1 MMQKILITGGA
12 GYIGSHVAEI
22 LTKYKNKIFIVDNL
36 STGFKKLINK
46 KAKFYKVNILNT
58 KKIREIIINE
68 KINSVIHL
76 AASLNISMGE
86 KSPKIYYKNN
96 VTGTKSIITAC
107 KNTFV
112 KNFIFSSTAAVY
124 KDKIF
129 KVNENSPTKPKSIY
143 GKTKLKAENLIKK
156 NLKKSKI
163 NFAILRYFNIVGSS
177 NSKKIGQ
184 INKYNLL
191 FKNLA
196 AATIKKNSSINIYG
210 KDYNTKD
217 GTCIRDFIHVSD
229 ISDIHIKVLAKI
241 NKINK
246 SITLNCGYGIG
257 RTVLEVVKT
266 FIKISNKNLL
276 INYNPRRK
284 ADLEQIISNPNKLK
298 KFLRWKPKFNNLP
311 LMVKSCIQWEK
322 QIKNIHV
329 KN

>member
-1 MMQKILITGGA
+1 MKNILITGGA
-12 GYIGSHVAEI
+12 GYIGSHIVE
-22 LTKYKNKIFIVDNL
+22 LLVNKRFNVFIVDNL
-36 STGFKKLINK
+36 STGYKRLINK
-46 KAKFYKVNILNT
+46 KAKFFNLNINNFL
-58 KKIREIIINE
+58 KIRKIIQEN

-76 AASLNISMGE
+76 AANLDVNESQ
-86 KSPKIYYKNN
+86 KKPKKYYLNN
-96 VTGTKSIITAC
+96 VNATHTLIRAMKDS
-107 KNTFV
+107 NV
-112 KNFIFSSTAAVY
+112 KNFVFSSTAAVY

-129 KVNENSPTKPKSIY
+129 KVNENSATKPKSIY

-156 NLKKSKI
+156 NLKKSGI

-196 AATIKKNSSINIYG
+196 AATLKKNSSINIYG
-210 KDYNTKD
+210 NNYNTKD

-229 ISDIHIKVLAKI
+229 ISDIHIKVLSKI

-276 INYNPRRK
+276 INYKPRRK